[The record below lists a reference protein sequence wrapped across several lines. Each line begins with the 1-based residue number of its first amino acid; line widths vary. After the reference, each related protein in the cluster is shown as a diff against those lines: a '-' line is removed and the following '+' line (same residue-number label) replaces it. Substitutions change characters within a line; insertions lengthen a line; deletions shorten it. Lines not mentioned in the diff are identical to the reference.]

1 MAGEDL
7 VRGYARALLSV
18 IGSEGQLGTVDD
30 ELFTFAK
37 ALEQHPDLARSLTDA
52 ALPVENKK
60 AVIADL
66 LSDRANPVTV
76 SLLGFLVEAGHARD
90 IPKIVEQLATLAAQ
104 ERQHV
109 MAEVRFAVA
118 PSDEQRD
125 RVAAAL
131 SRATGRA
138 VEVKVVVD
146 PSIVGG
152 VVARVGD
159 EIFDGSLSSRLTDA
173 KQQLGSV

>member
-1 MAGEDL
+1 VAGEDL
-7 VRGYARALLSV
+7 AKGYAQALLSV
-18 IGSEGQLGTVDD
+18 IDSEGQLGTVDD

-37 ALEQHPDLARSLTDA
+37 ALEQHADLARSLTDA
-52 ALPVENKK
+52 ALPIENKK

-66 LSDRANPVTV
+66 LSERAHPVTV

-90 IPKIVEQLATLAAQ
+90 IIKIVERLATLAAQ
-104 ERQHV
+104 QRQHV
-109 MAEVRFAVA
+109 LAEVRFAVT

-131 SRATGRA
+131 STATGRA
-138 VEVKVVVD
+138 VDVKVVVD

-152 VVARVGD
+152 VLARVGD